1 MRHNRLSI
9 YGQSNSQ
16 AIPQS
21 GASSNMQPGS
31 PLLTL
36 PPVFLRRPTNEAS
49 LSRHLHAETPSLV
62 HTLRQEDNSIL
73 SIATDE
79 NHIYS
84 GSQDQNISVW
94 DIRTYTLKTKLR
106 GHTGSVL
113 ALEYAP
119 DKRWLFSSSG
129 DSTVRVWST
138 DDLTPLY
145 IINPYLYTDAGD
157 LFSLAWSPT
166 HSTIYIGCQNT
177 SIQWYNLTHVSD
189 AISSGTSTPR
199 PVHKFFNSYP
209 QTQRRL
215 PDLQAINN
223 ITSLTRDTD
232 GHTIGTT
239 PPTPRAEL
247 NVPARNVIDSAHY
260 GYVYCMALLP
270 STSWGAATSK
280 RQDVLLVTGSGD
292 ETMKVWRCSPTGLEL
307 LNTIECTHGA
317 ILSLVARE
325 DILYAGCQD
334 GYVRVWDLQTNGF
347 IRTIMV
353 QENVDVLSL
362 SILGSDL
369 YTCSAD
375 GQVKRYSDTF
385 DCTASWD
392 AHSGIVLSSIV
403 TRGTDPAEFELVTG
417 GNDGAINVWKIHP
430 ATVDPTNDAPYGI
443 ADADGY
449 SAGSDTLIY
458 ALSKFVSIPS
468 VSSCPD
474 HREDCRQA
482 AIWLTKCFAQL
493 GASSKALYVDEE
505 AVHNPV
511 VFGCFQGAPSS
522 RRKPRILFYGHYDVI
537 SAPPLGWD
545 SDPFK
550 LTARNGYLY
559 ARGVAD
565 DKGPVLAIA
574 CAAADLLRARK
585 LGVDLLFLVEGEEET
600 GSDGFVDTV
609 LKHKDLIGEVDAI
622 LVSNSGW
629 ISRDVPSITYGL
641 RGVVHCSIK
650 ISSRITKDSHSGV
663 DGGAWHEPMQDMIQV
678 LAELTDR
685 NRNVLVPNFYDAVRP
700 QDDKEA
706 ALFRLLESATQ
717 QSAASLSARWREPS
731 LTIHCVHGSGPTN
744 PTVIP
749 ASVTAQVSLR
759 IVPDQSLDAVCASLV
774 QHIRA
779 SFDALC
785 SANSIKV
792 TIEHKADWWLGD
804 LTHPWFLELERAI
817 RDEWGSQPMRVR
829 EGGSIPCVPF
839 LEKAF
844 GCPALHLPMGQSSGQ
859 AHLPNEHISLSN
871 LRHGKAV
878 IERFL
883 LAVAESGVAP
893 APKSGPNPETRPT
906 TIASAVA

>member
-1 MRHNRLSI
+1 M
-9 YGQSNSQ
+9 QS
-16 AIPQS
+16 ATRS
-21 GASSNMQPGS
+21 G

-49 LSRHLHAETPSLV
+49 LSRHLHADTPSLV

-84 GSQDQNISVW
+84 GSQNQNISVW
-94 DIRTYTLKTKLR
+94 DIRTYTLKTELR

-138 DDLTPLY
+138 DELTPLY
-145 IINPYLYTDAGD
+145 LINPYLYTDSGD
-157 LFSLAWSPT
+157 LFSLTWSPT

-177 SIQWYNLTHVSD
+177 SIQWYNFTNVGD

-215 PDLQAINN
+215 PDLQAINL
-223 ITSLTRDTD
+223 TSSPTRDTD
-232 GHTIGTT
+232 GHTFGAI

-247 NVPARNVIDSAHY
+247 NVPPRNVIDSAHY
-260 GYVYCMALLP
+260 GYVYCMTLLP
-270 STSWGAATSK
+270 STYWGATTST
-280 RQDVLLVTGSGD
+280 RQDVLVTGSGD

-317 ILSLVARE
+317 ILSLVTRE

-375 GQVKRYSDTF
+375 GRVKRYSDTF
-385 DCTASWD
+385 DCTASWE

-403 TRGTDPAEFELVTG
+403 TRGTDPAEFELITG

-443 ADADGY
+443 VDADGH

-468 VSSCPD
+468 VSSCLD

-511 VFGCFQGAPSS
+511 VFGCFQGAQSS

-537 SAPPLGWD
+537 SAPPLGWE

-565 DKGPVLAIA
+565 DKGPVLAVA

-600 GSDGFVDTV
+600 GSDGFVKTV

-622 LVSNSGW
+622 LVSNSSW

-641 RGVVHCSIK
+641 RGVVHCNIE
-650 ISSRITKDSHSGV
+650 ISSSNTKDSSHSGI
-663 DGGAWHEPMQDMIQV
+663 DGGAWHEPMQDIVQV

-685 NRNVLVPNFYDAVRP
+685 DRNVLIPGFYDKVRP
-700 QDDKEA
+700 QDDEEA
-706 ALFRLLESATQ
+706 ALFRLLESATR

-731 LTIHCVHGSGPTN
+731 LTIHSVRGSGPNN

-759 IVPDQSLDAVCASLV
+759 IVPDQSLDAVCTSLV
-774 QHIRA
+774 QHLRA
-779 SFDALC
+779 SFDSLC
-785 SANSIKV
+785 SANSIKLTV
-792 TIEHKADWWLGD
+792 EHTADWWLGD

-817 RDEWGSQPMRVR
+817 HDEWGSEPMRVR

-883 LAVAESGVAP
+883 LAVAESGVA
-893 APKSGPNPETRPT
+893 APRKAAQRSEPNPETRPT
-906 TIASAVA
+906 TIVPVAVG

>member
-1 MRHNRLSI
+1 
-9 YGQSNSQ
+9 
-16 AIPQS
+16 
-21 GASSNMQPGS
+21 MQPATGSS

-36 PPVFLRRPTNEAS
+36 PPVFLRRPTNEA
-49 LSRHLHAETPSLV
+49 
-62 HTLRQEDNSIL
+62 QEDNSIL

-79 NHIYS
+79 NNIYS
-84 GSQDQNISVW
+84 GSQNQNISVW
-94 DIRTYTLKTKLR
+94 DIRTYTLRTELR
-106 GHTGSVL
+106 GHTGSGHL
-113 ALEYAP
+113 P
-119 DKRWLFSSSG
+119 C
-129 DSTVRVWST
+129 STS
-138 DDLTPLY
+138 LTPTSTPTL
-145 IINPYLYTDAGD
+145 AD
-157 LFSLAWSPT
+157 LFSLAWSPI

-177 SIQWYNLTHVSD
+177 SIQWYNLTNVSD
-189 AISSGTSTPR
+189 MISSA
-199 PVHKFFNSYP
+199 
-209 QTQRRL
+209 L
-215 PDLQAINN
+215 PLQ
-223 ITSLTRDTD
+223 
-232 GHTIGTT
+232 
-239 PPTPRAEL
+239 RAEL
-247 NVPARNVIDSAHY
+247 DVPPRNVIDSAHY

-270 STSWGAATSK
+270 STSWGAATSM
-280 RQDVLLVTGSGD
+280 RQDVLLITGSGD
-292 ETMKVWRCSPTGLEL
+292 ETMKVWRCSHTGLEL
-307 LNTIECTHGA
+307 LNTIECTH
-317 ILSLVARE
+317 

-362 SILGSDL
+362 SILGSDI

-403 TRGTDPAEFELVTG
+403 TRGTDPAEFELITG

-430 ATVDPTNDAPYGI
+430 ATVDPTNDTPYGI
-443 ADADGY
+443 LDAEGH
-449 SAGSDTLIY
+449 DTLIY

-511 VFGCFQGAPSS
+511 VFGCFQGAQSS
-522 RRKPRILFYGHYDVI
+522 RQKPRILFYGHYDVI
-537 SAPPLGWD
+537 SAPPLGWE

-565 DKGPVLAIA
+565 DKGPVLAVA

-585 LGVDLLFLVEGEEET
+585 LVEGEEET

-609 LKHKDLIGEVDAI
+609 LKYKDLIGEVDAI
-622 LVSNSGW
+622 LVSNSSW

-641 RGVVHCSIK
+641 RGVVHCNIE

-663 DGGAWHEPMQDMIQV
+663 DGGAWHEPMQDMVQV

-685 NRNVLVPNFYDAVRP
+685 DRKVLIPNFYDAVRP
-700 QDDKEA
+700 QDDEEA
-706 ALFRLLESATQ
+706 TLFRLLESATQ

-731 LTIHCVHGSGPTN
+731 LTIHSVRGSVPTN

-759 IVPDQSLDAVCASLV
+759 IVPDQSLDAVCTSLV

-792 TIEHKADWWLGD
+792 TVEHTADWWLGD
-804 LTHPWFLELERAI
+804 LAHPWFLELERAI
-817 RDEWGSQPMRVR
+817 HDEWGSEPMRVR

-844 GCPALHLPMGQSSGQ
+844 RCPALHLPMGQSSGQ

-893 APKSGPNPETRPT
+893 AQKSRPNPETQPT
-906 TIASAVA
+906 IEPAVA

>member
-1 MRHNRLSI
+1 M
-9 YGQSNSQ
+9 QS
-16 AIPQS
+16 A
-21 GASSNMQPGS
+21 G

-36 PPVFLRRPTNEAS
+36 PPVFSRHSSSEAS
-49 LSRHLHAETPSLV
+49 LSRHLHAATPSLV
-62 HTLRQEDNSIL
+62 HTLRREDNSIL
-73 SIATDE
+73 SISTDE

-84 GSQDQNISVW
+84 GSQNQDISVW
-94 DIRTYTLKTKLR
+94 DIRSYTLKTELR

-119 DKRWLFSSSG
+119 NKRWLFSSSG

-138 DDLTPLY
+138 DKLTPLY

-177 SIQWYNLTHVSD
+177 SIQWYDFTNVSD

-215 PDLQAINN
+215 PDLQAIN
-223 ITSLTRDTD
+223 ISSLTRDID
-232 GHTIGTT
+232 GLSPGAIT
-239 PPTPRAEL
+239 PVPHAEL
-247 NVPARNVIDSAHY
+247 HVPPRNVIDSAHY
-260 GYVYCMALLP
+260 GYVYCMALMP
-270 STSWGAATSK
+270 STCWGVASSK
-280 RQDVLLVTGSGD
+280 RQDVRLVTGSGD

-307 LNTIECTHGA
+307 LSTIECTHGA
-317 ILSLVARE
+317 ILSLVTRE
-325 DILYAGCQD
+325 EILYAGCQD

-347 IRTIMV
+347 VRTIMV
-353 QENVDVLSL
+353 QENVAALSL

-385 DCTASWD
+385 DCTASWA

-403 TRGTDPAEFELVTG
+403 TRGTDPAEFELITG

-443 ADADGY
+443 VDADGH

-468 VSSCPD
+468 VSSCPE

-511 VFGCFQGAPSS
+511 VFGCFQGAQSS

-537 SAPPLGWD
+537 SAPPLGWE

-550 LTARNGYLY
+550 MTARNGYLY

-565 DKGPVLAIA
+565 DKGPVLATV

-600 GSDGFVDTV
+600 GSDGFVNTV

-622 LVSNSGW
+622 LVSNSSW

-641 RGVVHCSIK
+641 RGVVHCNIE
-650 ISSRITKDSHSGV
+650 ISSSITKDSHSGV
-663 DGGAWHEPMQDMIQV
+663 DGGAWHEPMQDMVQV
-678 LAELTDR
+678 LAELTNRDR
-685 NRNVLVPNFYDAVRP
+685 QVLIPGFYDQVRP
-700 QDDKEA
+700 QDDEEA

-717 QSAASLSARWREPS
+717 QSAASLSARWRQPS

-759 IVPDQSLDAVCASLV
+759 IVPDQSLDAVCSSLV
-774 QHIRA
+774 QHLRA
-779 SFDALC
+779 SFDALD

-792 TIEHKADWWLGD
+792 TVEHTADWWLGD

-817 RDEWGSQPMRVR
+817 QDEWGAEPMRVR

-871 LRHGKAV
+871 LRRGKAV

-883 LAVAESGVAP
+883 LAVAESGVAVAP
-893 APKSGPNPETRPT
+893 ATSEPNPET
-906 TIASAVA
+906 VA